1 MTWVYPQ
8 DAHMHTGRMLHV
20 GRVIPQDAH
29 MPAGRMPHVG
39 RHIPQDAH
47 ISTGRTHA
55 RRMHTYLQDAH
66 MPAGCTHAHKTH
78 TRGVPTMDGEL
89 ICLHMFRVKATWVL
103 PAGLASGR
111 DRGAICPDSFTRAGS
126 RRFCAKH
133 VQIRRELAWLG
144 WPCMSIQPRPAT
156 RPAGQSDVGVR
167 EICANKSIPRP

>member
-1 MTWVYPQ
+1 
-8 DAHMHTGRMLHV
+8 MHTGRMLHV
-20 GRVIPQDAH
+20 GRVIPQDACP
-29 MPAGRMPHVG
+29 MLGG
-39 RHIPQDAH
+39 T
-47 ISTGRTHA
+47 S

-66 MPAGCTHAHKTH
+66 MPAGCTHTYRTHTCPQDAHIPTGRTHAHRTH